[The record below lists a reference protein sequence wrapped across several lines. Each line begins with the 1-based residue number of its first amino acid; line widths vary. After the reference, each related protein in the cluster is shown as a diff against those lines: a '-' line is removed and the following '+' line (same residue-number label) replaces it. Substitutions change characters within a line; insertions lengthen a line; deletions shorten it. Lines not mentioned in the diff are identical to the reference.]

1 MESRLDPGRK
11 PGFFLDAARLE
22 LAKFAN
28 LIGTA
33 IAKKHI
39 VLIHA
44 LRRSHYTPYASP
56 ELYLG
61 SAGGNVG
68 SDQAGMPG

>member
-11 PGFFLDAARLE
+11 PGLLIDAARLE

-28 LIGTA
+28 PIGTA

-61 SAGGNVG
+61 SAGRYAR